1 MLITRAALESSIS
14 FGLSDDDVVV
24 DVLVDGQGRLLDYSI
39 PVDMTPGI
47 TKELRKSIENTLLC
61 TQFTPATM
69 FGLPKAGKLRITL
82 RRNQV
87 DVAG

>member
-1 MLITRAALESSIS
+1 MLSTRAALKSSIS